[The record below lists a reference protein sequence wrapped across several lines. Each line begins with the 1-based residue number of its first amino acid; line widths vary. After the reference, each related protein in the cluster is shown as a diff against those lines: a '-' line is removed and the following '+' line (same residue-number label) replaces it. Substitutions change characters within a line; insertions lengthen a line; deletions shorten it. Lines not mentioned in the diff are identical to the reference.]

1 MLSLSR
7 LHPAKNGIFQI
18 LIFHFRISVLSCALW
33 HQNYVNCSNF
43 CSFMCAM
50 TLKLC
55 ELFFLRCSWKDVRY
69 NLHQNYV
76 NCFFLQVYRFFFQ
89 YSMCLLFSVLCF
101 VDNCLTYC
109 PFSLGHC
116 IVCSSMYGFWL
127 PLWYLQAFQKELMF
141 NMHSIFWQFAI
152 FKIFP

>member
-7 LHPAKNGIFQI
+7 LHPAKNGIFHI

-33 HQNYVNCSNF
+33 HQNYV
-43 CSFMCAM
+43 
-50 TLKLC
+50 KW
-55 ELFFLRCSWKDVRY
+55 FFSAG
-69 NLHQNYV
+69 
-76 NCFFLQVYRFFFQ
+76 LQVFFQ

-141 NMHSIFWQFAI
+141 NMHSIFWQCAI
-152 FKIFP
+152 FRIFPLCCAFLICLSISWKKKND